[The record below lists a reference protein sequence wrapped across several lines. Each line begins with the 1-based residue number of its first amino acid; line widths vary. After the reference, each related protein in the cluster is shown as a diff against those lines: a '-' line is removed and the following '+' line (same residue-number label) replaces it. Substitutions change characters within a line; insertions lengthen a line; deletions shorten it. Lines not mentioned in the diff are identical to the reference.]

1 MVCSASPDNVNVGPF
16 SSLIDGRFCVHRR
29 GDIHAMFLDRE
40 SEGLDFR
47 RTRLKSPPLIFVPC
61 KTFFLEQALFLGYIN
76 RNPVANMIVDIG
88 DEKTLI
94 ENAHSDSPF
103 PRSLFAARTKLKS

>member
-1 MVCSASPDNVNVGPF
+1 
-16 SSLIDGRFCVHRR
+16 
-29 GDIHAMFLDRE
+29 MFLDRG
-40 SEGLDFR
+40 SEGLAFR
-47 RTRLKSPPLIFVPC
+47 RTRQKSAALIFVAC
-61 KTFFLEQALFLGYIN
+61 KTFFLEKTLLLGDIN

-103 PRSLFAARTKLKS
+103 PSSLFAARTKLKS